1 MFSGAAG
8 RIYTIESP
16 GLRGSRLEWF
26 EQWLNQDTYSRG
38 GSSMAARVIL
48 ACAVWVMACEAGK
61 VRLVGEELEEGWQ

>member
-38 GSSMAARVIL
+38 GQFNGGTRHSCLRGLGDGLRGGQGQAS
-48 ACAVWVMACEAGK
+48 W
-61 VRLVGEELEEGWQ
+61 